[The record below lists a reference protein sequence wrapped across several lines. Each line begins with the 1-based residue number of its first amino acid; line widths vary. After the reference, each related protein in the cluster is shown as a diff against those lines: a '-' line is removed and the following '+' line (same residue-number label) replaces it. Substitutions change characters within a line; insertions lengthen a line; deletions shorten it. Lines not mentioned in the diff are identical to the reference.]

1 MRKIIL
7 VEEKKKKES
16 RNKLIIGLVL
26 VAIMVLSTAGYS
38 FFSVSKEETKKI
50 EYNGAE
56 FILNDAGMWQFKIQN
71 FDFSTQYNPEE
82 TENISVIALATIN
95 SYIGKPLFFS
105 GEETAAKQEVARNLL
120 NFASRMQDVC
130 IEEDKDCDKTLP
142 IKNCSQDNIIIFQEE
157 KFIDIGEEENCIFI
171 SAPYDEQIR
180 TADSFLFKILG
191 VRNF

>member
-1 MRKIIL
+1 MRKIAS

-26 VAIMVLSTAGYS
+26 VAILVLSTAGYS
-38 FFSVSKEETKKI
+38 FFSGSNEETKKI

-71 FDFSTQYNPEE
+71 FDFSTQYTPEE
-82 TENISVIALATIN
+82 TENISVIALTTIN

-105 GEETAAKQEVARNLL
+105 GKETAAKQEVARNLL
-120 NFASRMQDVC
+120 DFTSRMQDVC

-157 KFIDIGEEENCIFI
+157 EFVDIREEENCVFI

-180 TADSFLFKILG
+180 TSDAFLFKILG
-191 VRNF
+191 VRSF

>member
-95 SYIGKPLFFS
+95 NYIGKPLFFS

>member
-7 VEEKKKKES
+7 VEEKMKKES

-95 SYIGKPLFFS
+95 NYIGKPLFFS